1 MIDIQQPKRSQQI
14 QMNATNSTT
23 FKRQQ
28 QIHTANSSNIYT
40 LYKTNQSAQ
49 MKFELNSFITNA

>member
-28 QIHTANSSNIYT
+28 QIHTENSSNIYT
-40 LYKTNQSAQ
+40 LYKTKQSV
-49 MKFELNSFITNA
+49 KFEPNSFITND